1 MKQQDRP
8 LLLVAALT
16 LSAVGNSIAIL
27 TFWGISLF
35 YSRAI
40 TLIEQLTNVQN
51 AQQLSP
57 LYFAVFG
64 ALYLGSLTGII
75 YMWKWKRTGFYVYLT
90 AQIVIM
96 LMPMFWL
103 SANAFSSINLIFTLL
118 FVAIYALYLKSFR

>member
-40 TLIEQLTNVQN
+40 VLIEQLTNVQST
-51 AQQLSP
+51 QSLSP
-57 LYFAVFG
+57 LYFAAFG
-64 ALYLGSLTGII
+64 ALYLLSLTGIV
-75 YMWKWKRTGFYVYLT
+75 YMWKWRRTGFYLYLT
-90 AQIVIM
+90 AQIAII
-96 LMPMFWL
+96 LMPLFRM
-103 SANAFSSINLIFTLL
+103 SASVFSSANLIFTLL
-118 FVAIYALYLKSFR
+118 FVAIYAVYLKSFR